1 MSADSA
7 LAGMVAGMARTVV
20 RRPGEG
26 EQVVVELATAGAGVV
41 VATVVLGESRGSEG
55 EKHAEES

>member
-20 RRPGEG
+20 RRPGER

-41 VATVVLGESRGSEG
+41 MVMVMLGQSQGSEG
-55 EKHAEES
+55 EKRAEES